1 MSSDSHKGD
10 SGMNYQKLIKNLVV
24 DGHMSFHEVLD
35 LTPLQIAA
43 LMAENTIPP
52 GEVDPDLYRRIVN
65 G

>member
-1 MSSDSHKGD
+1 
-10 SGMNYQKLIKNLVV
+10 
-24 DGHMSFHEVLD
+24 MSFHEVLD

-52 GEVDPDLYRRIVN
+52 GDADPDLYRRIVN